1 MVMTIFSTKSNIN
14 EAIKQIYYTIRQ
26 TDAYQSN
33 RQKKRLK

>member
-14 EAIKQIYYTIRQ
+14 EAIKQIYHTIRQ
-26 TDAYQSN
+26 TDAYESN